1 MMLFYGRIIIP
12 FHSLSSKSRNSK
24 MFTHSDFKMTLSFV
38 IIGSNLIPK
47 CLQFKLANI
56 HLHNSLV
63 YKICQTKLLEEEI
76 RGKRTR
82 INTLENDAKK
92 IKEEL
97 QGKLSCLDFSYICSL
112 FLVTNDKS
120 VFHHDNIQKR
130 KLKNL
135 LEVSLKEVI
144 NDSHNPNRVIF
155 NFSSYELSDTE
166 KSVLRKGLNFS
177 VRPKSIEY
185 SEFIL
190 PFELLFRDIKQENLC
205 SEDLSLMK
213 ARLLD
218 TALSSYESFS

>member
-1 MMLFYGRIIIP
+1 MILFYGRIIIP
-12 FHSLSSKSRNSK
+12 FHSLSSKSKNSK
-24 MFTHSDFKMTLSFV
+24 MFTHSEFKLTLSFV

-47 CLQFKLANI
+47 CLQFNLANI
-56 HLHNSLV
+56 HFHNSLV
-63 YKICQTKLLEEEI
+63 YKTKLLEEEI

-155 NFSSYELSDTE
+155 NFSSYELSDVE
-166 KSVLRKGLNFS
+166 KSV
-177 VRPKSIEY
+177 Y
-185 SEFIL
+185 
-190 PFELLFRDIKQENLC
+190 
-205 SEDLSLMK
+205 
-213 ARLLD
+213 AR
-218 TALSSYESFS
+218 ALIFQ

>member
-1 MMLFYGRIIIP
+1 M
-12 FHSLSSKSRNSK
+12 
-24 MFTHSDFKMTLSFV
+24 
-38 IIGSNLIPK
+38 
-47 CLQFKLANI
+47 
-56 HLHNSLV
+56 
-63 YKICQTKLLEEEI
+63 EEEI
-76 RGKRTR
+76 GGKRTR

-120 VFHHDNIQKR
+120 ILHHENILKR

-135 LEVSLKEVI
+135 LEVLLKEVI